1 MSLRFY
7 CSKQPAVLAGAHAY
21 LGGNLRD
28 PPSPVDR
35 SYRGGVALRFR
46 RISISVHT
54 RACLRSGCLKRRVL
68 GRRTAITAKIA
79 RFPIARIENGQQT
92 VDARSLA
99 RSLPSPVYRGER
111 ERERERKRG
120 GRDSIILKVNILER
134 SVIRASDASRP
145 APDSRN
151 DTVRCASYVNFKAR
165 TSPGKRKIYAC
176 PAGQGLV
183 SSSCV

>member
-1 MSLRFY
+1 VPRRSV
-7 CSKQPAVLAGAHAY
+7 AI
-21 LGGNLRD
+21 
-28 PPSPVDR
+28 PPYKHKRADS
-35 SYRGGVALRFR
+35 
-46 RISISVHT
+46 T

-92 VDARSLA
+92 VDARA
-99 RSLPSPVYRGER
+99 PEMTKRKR
-111 ERERERKRG
+111 ERGGGERKREKR

-134 SVIRASDASRP
+134 SVTRPSDASRP

-151 DTVRCASYVNFKAR
+151 ETVWRASYVNFKAR

>member
-1 MSLRFY
+1 VPRRSV
-7 CSKQPAVLAGAHAY
+7 AI
-21 LGGNLRD
+21 
-28 PPSPVDR
+28 PPYKHKRADS
-35 SYRGGVALRFR
+35 
-46 RISISVHT
+46 T

-92 VDARSLA
+92 VDARSPA
-99 RSLPSPVYRGER
+99 LPKRKR
-111 ERERERKRG
+111 ERGGGERKREKR

-151 DTVRCASYVNFKAR
+151 DTVWRASYVNFKAR